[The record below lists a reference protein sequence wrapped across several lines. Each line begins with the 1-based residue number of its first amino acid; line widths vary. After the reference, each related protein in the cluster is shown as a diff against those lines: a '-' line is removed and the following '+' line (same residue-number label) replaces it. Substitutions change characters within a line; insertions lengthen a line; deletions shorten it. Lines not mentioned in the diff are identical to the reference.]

1 MRKAAKIYRRPC
13 ESRDPYA
20 LPSQL
25 TDAANCLCY
34 NSERWLWVPADD
46 IDIDALI
53 LSYAPCA
60 IAQRGMNVP
69 CNPAPGIGPKNTEKQ
84 Q

>member
-1 MRKAAKIYRRPC
+1 VGWGKPQKSIVVTAFVRR
-13 ESRDPYA
+13 
-20 LPSQL
+20 
-25 TDAANCLCY
+25 
-34 NSERWLWVPADD
+34 DD

-53 LSYAPCA
+53 SSYAPCA

>member
-1 MRKAAKIYRRPC
+1 MGRRKPQKSLVVTAFVR
-13 ESRDPYA
+13 
-20 LPSQL
+20 
-25 TDAANCLCY
+25 T
-34 NSERWLWVPADD
+34 DD

-69 CNPAPGIGPKNTEKQ
+69 CNPALGIGPKNTEKQ

>member
-1 MRKAAKIYRRPC
+1 MGPCVRR
-13 ESRDPYA
+13 
-20 LPSQL
+20 
-25 TDAANCLCY
+25 
-34 NSERWLWVPADD
+34 DD

-53 LSYAPCA
+53 LSYARCA
-60 IAQRGMNVP
+60 IAPRYMNVP